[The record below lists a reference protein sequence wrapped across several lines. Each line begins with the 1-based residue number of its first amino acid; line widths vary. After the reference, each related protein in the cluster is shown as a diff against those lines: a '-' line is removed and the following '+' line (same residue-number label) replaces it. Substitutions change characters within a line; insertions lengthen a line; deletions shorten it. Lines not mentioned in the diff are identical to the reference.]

1 MQFMRVCEMHSVVM
15 LSNKLDLA
23 KGQLWT
29 SPTNDKQFTLDTLNN
44 KSTEIRYELL
54 YIEHNIYNYT
64 VQSKAP
70 KLLLLPILVCIRYWF
85 FITSSKIRAQ
95 HSSDSILL
103 LVVIMNI
110 FLDLHYEY
118 VCSRSLKKIYREL
131 INKKVNVLIKCEIH
145 GFRIIK
151 ENKWHFNAN
160 QFRYNKDKR

>member
-1 MQFMRVCEMHSVVM
+1 M

-70 KLLLLPILVCIRYWF
+70 NFYCYRFW
-85 FITSSKIRAQ
+85 
-95 HSSDSILL
+95 
-103 LVVIMNI
+103 
-110 FLDLHYEY
+110 Y
-118 VCSRSLKKIYREL
+118 VFAT
-131 INKKVNVLIKCEIH
+131 
-145 GFRIIK
+145 GFS
-151 ENKWHFNAN
+151 
-160 QFRYNKDKR
+160 

>member
-1 MQFMRVCEMHSVVM
+1 MHSVVM

-29 SPTNDKQFTLDTLNN
+29 SPTNDKQSTLDTLNN
-44 KSTEIRYELL
+44 KSTQIRYELL

-85 FITSSKIRAQ
+85 FITTSAIRVQ
-95 HSSDSILL
+95 RSCDSILL
-103 LVVIMNI
+103 LIVIMNI
-110 FLDLHYEY
+110 FVDLHYEY
-118 VCSRSLKKIYREL
+118 VCSLRLNKIYRKL
-131 INKKVNVLIKCEIH
+131 IDKKVNVLIKCEIH

-151 ENKWHFNAN
+151 ENKWHFNTNFNTN